1 MVAEKTSI
9 PLSISSIQV
18 TDEFWSRWQYVVF
31 KRTLEIE
38 YQQCKDTG
46 RLENFARANRNEKGT
61 FQGRYFNDS
70 DVYKWIEAASYCIS
84 ALGSDPSLDAKLS
97 EVVELIVRAQMPDGY
112 INTYFQV
119 MHPDKRWKALATM
132 HEMYCAGHLIEAGV
146 AHFEATGRRE
156 LLDVCVRL
164 ADHIASLFG
173 PEKRRGYCG
182 HQEIELALCA
192 LARAT
197 GNSSYRDLAA
207 WMVRERGKSPSPFAE
222 ELANA
227 ECLVLAPWMP
237 TLFARRGA
245 YSGEYVQDHL
255 PLLEQT
261 DVMGHSVRAM
271 YFFAGAAESCD
282 DDSTWAALELL
293 WDRLTQRRMYVTGG
307 IGSSGENEGFTK
319 DYDLP
324 NRDAY
329 AETCAACGL
338 VFWAYRMLLRTGDS
352 QYADVMETALYN
364 GALAGISLDGTKFF
378 YDNPLESDGSHHR
391 SDWFDCACCPPNIA
405 RLISSV
411 GKYLV
416 SANQQS
422 FSIHVPASTTST
434 VDFGGKVGRIE
445 VDGSYPWS
453 GDFTVRFEA
462 DEPIRFCLRIRVPG
476 WCDDFTVDV
485 PEAFGELKYEEG
497 YATLDRVW
505 KPKDSIG
512 IQMAMP
518 ARWVRTNLHV
528 SANSGRVALQRGPL
542 MYCLEECDL
551 GSAVASFIVNTGVDS
566 STLEP
571 DSSLEWAL
579 PIRMEGALERDTGDA
594 LYSDLSEREFEPR
607 AVRAIPYYAWDNRA
621 PGSMMVWLREAAA
634 SGDVVGR

>member
-9 PLSISSIQV
+9 PLSISSIRV
-18 TDEFWSRWQYVVF
+18 TDEFWSRWQDVVF

-46 RLENFARANRNEKGT
+46 RLENFARAIRNEKGN

-197 GNSSYRDLAA
+197 GNSCYRDLAA

-222 ELANA
+222 ELADA
-227 ECLVLAPWMP
+227 ECLSLAPWMP
-237 TLFARRGA
+237 TLFAKRGA

-282 DDSTWAALELL
+282 DDSTWAALQLL

-542 MYCLEECDL
+542 IYCLEECDL
-551 GSAVASFIVNTGVDS
+551 GSAVAGFLVNTGVDLP
-566 STLEP
+566 TVEP
-571 DSSLEWAL
+571 ESSLEGAL
-579 PIRMEGALERDTGDA
+579 PIRMEGLVERDTGDL